1 MNEIVRTAWA
11 AVKANHD
18 FICVQTFSGYRSCR
32 ADPEGGQYLLSVDV
46 SDVSL
51 GEAVQSAL
59 AASRFVLAER
69 REGVWIH
76 PEATFDRRLYDPMLT
91 EQRYVEWTKRLMS
104 KFDYKSKRE
113 LFKGMKNCSIKS
125 TAGVLT
131 ISPTIRERMEGWAG
145 MPDDEDVVAPTGS
158 SPLEVGSA
166 VRLAL
171 SRCR

>member
-1 MNEIVRTAWA
+1 MNGIVRTAWA
-11 AVKANHD
+11 AVKANSD
-18 FICVQTFSGYRSCR
+18 FICVQTFSGYRSSR
-32 ADPEGGQYLLSVDV
+32 ADPEGRQYLLSVDV
-46 SDVSL
+46 SEESL

-76 PEATFDRRLYDPMLT
+76 PEATFDRPLYDPVLT
-91 EQRYVEWTKRLMS
+91 EQRYVEWTKRLMR
-104 KFDYKSKRE
+104 KFDYKSKRD
-113 LFKGMKNCSIKS
+113 LFRGMTNCNIKS
-125 TAGVLT
+125 SSGVLT

-145 MPDDEDVVAPTGS
+145 MPDDENVVAATGS